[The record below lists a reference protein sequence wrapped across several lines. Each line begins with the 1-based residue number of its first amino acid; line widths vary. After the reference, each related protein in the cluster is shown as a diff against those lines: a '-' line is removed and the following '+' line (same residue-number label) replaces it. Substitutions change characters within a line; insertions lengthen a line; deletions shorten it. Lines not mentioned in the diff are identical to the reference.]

1 MRICFKRLLSVLDDI
16 MIWLYYG
23 SSIVSIVE
31 WNNWNILRSLSED
44 FVTVVTI
51 LGHLSTLSFMHLKS
65 GYGILNKIREP
76 DGFPNVHAWN
86 KYTLL
91 PIVYCEIYKYVFFN
105 ISMWL
110 TLPNNMLLIFLPLDC
125 LFPSVVKQFT
135 GYYNNRFIIT
145 TCNLPRF
152 RLKLPMQQM
161 QIVNCASEQQQQ
173 QHKLSLWRWSLT
185 THLQRLHWAAGG
197 LKSYLELTRAN

>member
-1 MRICFKRLLSVLDDI
+1 MHETNIHCCLTYTVKYSNIFKH
-16 MIWLYYG
+16 
-23 SSIVSIVE
+23 
-31 WNNWNILRSLSED
+31 
-44 FVTVVTI
+44 VT
-51 LGHLSTLSFMHLKS
+51 
-65 GYGILNKIREP
+65 NPPKITC
-76 DGFPNVHAWN
+76 
-86 KYTLL
+86 YL
-91 PIVYCEIYKYVFFN
+91 
-105 ISMWL
+105 
-110 TLPNNMLLIFLPLDC
+110 FLPLDC

-185 THLQRLHWAAGG
+185 TQLQRLHWAAGG
-197 LKSYLELTRAN
+197 LKSYLELTRGN